1 MNSDEQ
7 TKVLLS
13 LGSNLNDR
21 KANILSAIELIKISG
36 ALTNVEVSSFYETA
50 PVGVTEQPSF
60 LNIAATGYS
69 SMLPSELLPILKSI
83 EKQIGRQER
92 ERWHEREIDIDIIL
106 YGTHVFLS
114 EDICIPHP
122 RAAERRFVLAPA
134 AEIAGDMLHPI
145 ENLSIS
151 QLLSICPD
159 SSEVK
164 LSSEEV

>member
-1 MNSDEQ
+1 MNSDEH

-21 KANILSAIELIKISG
+21 KANILSAIELIKLSG

-50 PVGVTEQPSF
+50 PVGVTDQPSF
-60 LNIAATGYS
+60 LNIAATGYTGL
-69 SMLPSELLPILKSI
+69 LPSELLPLLKRI
-83 EKQIGRQER
+83 EKQIGRIER

-114 EDICIPHP
+114 EDICIPHT
-122 RAAERRFVLAPA
+122 RAAERRFILAPS

-145 ENLSIS
+145 ENMTIEK
-151 QLLSICPD
+151 LLSVCPD

-164 LSSEEV
+164 LLSEGV